1 MKSTIKKRKQPR
13 TNKNMRE
20 NADGSQEVEQ
30 KGVKM
35 SRKQRMEMKKR
46 SRMNKLKQTKG
57 ELKQQLTA
65 AQGSTKSM
73 GKFDKKAHR

>member
-46 SRMNKLKQTKG
+46 SRMNKLK
-57 ELKQQLTA
+57 
-65 AQGSTKSM
+65 
-73 GKFDKKAHR
+73 